1 MDIIG
6 KIAELLCSAFLSYCF
21 PERHKEWLFPR
32 GVDMVRI
39 TVSVEK
45 AKEFPAV
52 TEIAWVV
59 PEPEISM
66 S

>member
-1 MDIIG
+1 
-6 KIAELLCSAFLSYCF
+6 
-21 PERHKEWLFPR
+21 
-32 GVDMVRI
+32 VDMVRI